1 MEGGGEQVLDVLR
14 TRGRDGAVGS
24 IRSEA
29 IGQAYEPELCRF
41 VLGKKVHELIH
52 SWRELRHEF
61 AAADMKAKEQPST
74 GIKSMRTGLLPL
86 IGAGTHSLLR
96 RRTCPLDRG
105 WRGGSPALEHMGQLM
120 GQQARPRLSL
130 RRILPGA
137 KYQVASHGIGQR
149 VYGSRRL
156 GSPGLRHVP
165 LRGHTGTQTRVHE
178 D

>member
-1 MEGGGEQVLDVLR
+1 MEDGGERVLHVLR

-96 RRTCPLDRG
+96 RRTCPLDHAS
-105 WRGGSPALEHMGQLM
+105 RGGSPALGHMGQLM
-120 GQQARPRLSL
+120 APQPPPRLTPPP
-130 RRILPGA
+130 IPPPP
-137 KYQVASHGIGQR
+137 KSH
-149 VYGSRRL
+149 
-156 GSPGLRHVP
+156 SPPPSTRPP
-165 LRGHTGTQTRVHE
+165 L
-178 D
+178 